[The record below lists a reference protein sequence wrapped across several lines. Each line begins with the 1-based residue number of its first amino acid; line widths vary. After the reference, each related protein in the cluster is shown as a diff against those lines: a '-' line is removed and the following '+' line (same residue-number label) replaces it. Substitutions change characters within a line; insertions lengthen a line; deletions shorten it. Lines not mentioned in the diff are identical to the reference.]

1 MLAIS
6 KRKTQVTQFLARRVY
21 GQKSCHDKR
30 HLDIGY
36 ERPDVTFQSVILLS

>member
-1 MLAIS
+1 MPLHKQKENTS
-6 KRKTQVTQFLARRVY
+6 HSVFARGVY

-36 ERPDVTFQSVILLS
+36 ERPDITFQSVILLS